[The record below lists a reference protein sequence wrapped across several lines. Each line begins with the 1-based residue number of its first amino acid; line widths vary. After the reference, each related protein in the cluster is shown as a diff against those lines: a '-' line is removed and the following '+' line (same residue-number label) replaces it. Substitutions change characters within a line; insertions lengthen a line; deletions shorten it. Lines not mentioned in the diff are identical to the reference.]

1 MTKSLLAAAVAASL
15 FWCSAALAKQSIA
28 VRDAVKV
35 TQEDQK
41 VIVSLLK
48 VHLETASSQKNQD
61 RNSKDD
67 FDVELSIIGVGDG
80 FRIGAKKIVN
90 GSNVFYTQVIA
101 ATESDLDRTVERLAR
116 NIVREKN
123 EPEVDTVTSR
133 EERDLERKKKTYNRF
148 LFGFGPA
155 FAWGLGATGPLYNL
169 RIGYNW
175 ESKDSRLG
183 ISYDRSASL
192 SDEKGYEV
200 EWDNI
205 GLSADWI
212 ANPGEI
218 SPFFGGD
225 FCYGTA
231 SIDYA
236 GRDRDADDKSLRGFS
251 VGAKAGY
258 LFFRTASAQA
268 SASCFIRPS
277 WGKLQSKNFG
287 IAGCG
292 AAIEF

>member
-1 MTKSLLAAAVAASL
+1 MTNPVIKVILAACL
-15 FWCSAALAKQSIA
+15 LCSSYALANQGIS
-28 VRDAVKV
+28 VTDSLKV
-35 TQEDQK
+35 TQDDQK

-48 VHLETASSQKNQD
+48 VHLETAASQKD
-61 RNSKDD
+61 RNKKEG
-67 FDVELSIIGVGDG
+67 FKVELSIIGVGEG
-80 FRIGAKKIVN
+80 YRIGAKKVVN
-90 GSNVFYTQVIA
+90 GKDVFFTQVA
-101 ATESDLDRTVERLAR
+101 SASENDLDRAVERLAR
-116 NIVREKN
+116 NLLREKD
-123 EPEVDTVTSR
+123 EPEVDTVTAR
-133 EERDLERKKKTYNRF
+133 EEKNVDRKRNTYNRF

-175 ESKDSRLG
+175 ESTQSRLG

-200 EWDNI
+200 DWDNI

-212 ANPGEI
+212 ASPGEI
-218 SPFFGGD
+218 SPFVGGD

-251 VGAKAGY
+251 IGARAGY

-268 SASCFIRPS
+268 SASCFVRPS

-287 IAGCG
+287 ITGCG
-292 AAIEF
+292 ATIEF